1 MIKITPARGGDEVR
15 INEGNIIAL
24 KPQPSGETD
33 IFFDKN
39 IPLPRKPNSIVRKF
53 RIAEGVDDLAELG
66 LKKYQTVSE
75 GAYWYL
81 KPDKI
86 LSETETAKG
95 VRVYLPSDVS
105 EGNTPF
111 STQKLHVKEVK

>member
-1 MIKITPARGGDEVR
+1 MIKVTPARANNEVR
-15 INEGNIIAL
+15 ISEDNIVAC

-33 IFFDKN
+33 IFFDNN
-39 IPLPRKPNSIVRKF
+39 IPLPRKPTSIVRKF
-53 RIAEGVDDLAELG
+53 RITESIDDLGDVG

-75 GAYWYL
+75 GAYWYIN
-81 KPDKI
+81 KDKI

-111 STQKLHVKEVK
+111 STQKLHLREVS